1 MECFSSRAF
10 SKESTTSST
19 ESTEAVKQHIDV
31 IDNVFLLCFLVMLLM
46 MLFVVIVDVDV
57 YVYVYVDVDVDVVK
71 DLMLVC
77 REYRGRGAAGSQL
90 DEEPRPCYFCLLKIL
105 NMAQVGCPIF
115 FDIQN

>member
-1 MECFSSRAF
+1 MSLEY
-10 SKESTTSST
+10 
-19 ESTEAVKQHIDV
+19 VVD
-31 IDNVFLLCFLVMLLM
+31 
-46 MLFVVIVDVDV
+46 FV
-57 YVYVYVDVDVDVVK
+57 VDVDVDVDVYGDVDVIK

>member
-57 YVYVYVDVDVDVVK
+57 YVYVYVDVDVVK

-90 DEEPRPCYFCLLKIL
+90 DEEPKPCYFCLLKIL